1 MTPQLNT
8 LHASRGQLNTLKDR
22 AFTLLAMNIPPTQV
36 AAAIGCSP
44 SYVSQLLSDPSFAG
58 AVKEAQ
64 AIYVSEKLEQAK
76 KMDDLKDSIE
86 SQLLDKLQS
95 TIAYLNKP
103 SDILLAVKIANSL
116 KRSQAASQ
124 IAPAA
129 AAAGTVKLSLPAHL
143 LQHAKLNIQISPA
156 GEVLATE
163 GATFL
168 SPPAAMLLNVPPS
181 SSAPKVMENN
191 LDI

>member
-1 MTPQLNT
+1 MSEVMPK
-8 LHASRGQLNTLKDR
+8 LNTLKDR

-44 SYVSQLLSDPSFAG
+44 SYVSQLLSDPSFAD

-64 AIYVSEKLEQAK
+64 AVYVSEKLEQAK

-116 KRSQAASQ
+116 KRSAAASQ
-124 IAPAA
+124 IAPSSSQ

-168 SPPAAMLLNVPPS
+168 SPAASQLLNVHPS
-181 SSAPKVMENN
+181 PSAPKVLENN